1 MGNFNMTDLL
11 KLRDSLS
18 KLVGKEQD
26 IAEGACKECARQLL
40 NRTIKRTPVSL
51 NKNKGQLRRGWTTT
65 KPERTGTGV
74 TIEMIN
80 NVNYA
85 PYVEYG
91 HRQQPGRFVPAIG
104 KRLKKSWVPG
114 QFMMTRSAEEVEKI
128 MPQICEK
135 HITKALKEAGL

>member
-11 KLRDSLS
+11 KLRDSLG

-40 NRTIKRTPVSL
+40 TRTIKRTPV
-51 NKNKGQLRRGWTTT
+51 NKGQLRRGWTTT
-65 KPERTGTGV
+65 KPEKTGTGV

-80 NVNYA
+80 NVKYA

-128 MPQICEK
+128 MPQICDK

>member
-1 MGNFNMTDLL
+1 MDNINMTDLI
-11 KLRDSLS
+11 KLRDGLG
-18 KLVGKEQD
+18 KLIGKEKD
-26 IAEGACKECARQLL
+26 IAEGACKEGARQLL
-40 NRTIKRTPVSL
+40 GRTIKRTPV
-51 NKNKGQLRRGWTTT
+51 NKGQLRRGWTTT
-65 KPERTGTGV
+65 KPVRTGTGV

-91 HRQQPGRFVPAIG
+91 HRQQPGRYVPAIG

-128 MPQICEK
+128 MPQICDK